1 MSDDT
6 TRLSVEWD
14 SMSQQ
19 WSFAAHR
26 EGMTWAWHITP
37 KEFKAMI
44 STLQDMD
51 DEFDQRLGASVR
63 QSINKK
69 DKE

>member
-6 TRLSVEWD
+6 TKLSVEWD
-14 SMSQQ
+14 SGAGQ

-26 EGMTWAWHITP
+26 AGVTWAWYITP
-37 KEFKAMI
+37 AEFKAMI
-44 STLQDMD
+44 STLAVMD

-69 DKE
+69 DRE